1 MVPCLAVP
9 WLMACAP
16 AGADEPTFRESLR
29 RQLAHQK
36 SNETAMPPAGLPAGF
51 NQVVAVEYSVLLR
64 KEGVEQ
70 PVDSATYCF
79 QPGDKVRVRIQ
90 PLSDLYFNVFYEA
103 ADGRKLCLV
112 PNDRNAPRVAKPD
125 QPLELPTDGNVF
137 EFDATMEGRE
147 TLTVVVSKQPNED
160 LAVACDALCKK
171 AEDKL
176 TPEELAKRAEM
187 RTRFQ
192 NMLRTI
198 EDRQSEAVIFHGV
211 VTKQALG
218 DLSSRLKSAD
228 AASLLIEEPPQTS
241 RPTALAVSISKMGKP
256 PTLLVTIPLRAAPPK
271 PPSPKPAT
279 TRSRPGKN
287 ASRVK

>member
-1 MVPCLAVP
+1 
-9 WLMACAP
+9 
-16 AGADEPTFRESLR
+16 
-29 RQLAHQK
+29 
-36 SNETAMPPAGLPAGF
+36 MPPAGLPAGF

-70 PVDSATYCF
+70 AVDSATYCF

-90 PLSDLYFNVFYEA
+90 PLSDLYFHVFYEA
-103 ADGRKLCLV
+103 SDGRKLCLV

-147 TLTVVVSKQPNED
+147 TLTVVATKQPNDD

-176 TPEELAKRAEM
+176 TPDELTKRGEM

-192 NMLRTI
+192 NMLQTL
-198 EDRQSEAVIFHGV
+198 EDRQGAAVSFRGV
-211 VTKQALG
+211 VTKQALS
-218 DLSSRLKSAD
+218 DLSSRLTSDD
-228 AASLLIEEPPQTS
+228 AATLHIEEPPQAS
-241 RPTALAVSISKMGKP
+241 RTTALAVSISKPGKP

-271 PPSPKPAT
+271 PAPEKPAT
-279 TRSRPGKN
+279 TRRRPSKTAN
-287 ASRVK
+287 RVK